1 MAGMRR
7 YRRFL
12 LLVVLPLVALMAGVT
27 FYLNGG
33 RYVTTDDAYVGAQKV
48 LITPDV
54 SGKIISVAV
63 KEGQQVTTGDT
74 LFQIDPGAVPA
85 GAGAGARQA
94 RGRQDQPRQ
103 PRRQRQALFADAARS
118 SAPAS
123 RSSSATSS
131 ARSSLVK
138 SNVGSQLDLDKSSTD
153 LVTAQAQQQL
163 VRQQRSNAL
172 TQLLGDPDLPLEQF
186 PAYMQAKAALDDAQR
201 NLDLTTVRAPMNGI
215 ATQVEQIQLGRFVIA
230 GAPVFSVIDV
240 ANPWV
245 DANPKESDFTYVAVG
260 QTVTLEVDAFPNHVF
275 KGTVGSLS
283 PGTGAQFAILP
294 PQNAMGNFVKVVQRV
309 PVRIYFDK
317 DDRMVQKLKAGMSV
331 YATIDT
337 KHKRSLAGLFG
348 TPAAAKPRDRTEPA
362 MTAAA
367 QPSSMVPGLRRNM
380 VTICAMTATI
390 MQALDTTIAN
400 VALPYMQGTLS
411 ASQDQINWVLTSYIV
426 AAAIMTAPVGW
437 IANRFGRKRIF
448 IICSAGFTIASVLC
462 GLAQDIGQMVLFRL
476 MQGVFGAA
484 LVPLSQAVMLDSYT
498 LQERAKAMSIW
509 GMGVMMGPIMG
520 PSLGA
525 WLTETYSWHWVF
537 FVNLPFGIFT
547 VLGLVIFMDET
558 KKDAE
563 LRFDWFG
570 FTALAIGIGSLQ
582 LALDRGEQLG
592 WLESNE
598 IIAEFIIAGIGFYY
612 FFAHSLTT
620 SKPFIQFALF
630 KDRNFVG
637 GCVFM
642 AVMGLVLFST
652 MALSSPFLQNVIG
665 YPIITAGLLLA
676 SRGCGTFVAMM
687 MVGRMMRYIEAR
699 TLIISGLSITC
710 ASLYYMTYWT
720 DQTGA
725 NEIMVISIIQ
735 GFGFGLVFVPLST
748 VAFLTLPNHLRTDG
762 TSMLTLMRNVASSI
776 GISLVISQLTRGHA
790 LQLRNPVGA
799 HQPVQSRHADAAGPR
814 HDRHGDRQGPRHG
827 GCDRQGAG
835 ADRRVLARLPDGD
848 DLHRLRDPARDHD
861 RLHQG
866 RAAQAGGRAGASA
879 VIE

>member
-1 MAGMRR
+1 
-7 YRRFL
+7 
-12 LLVVLPLVALMAGVT
+12 
-27 FYLNGG
+27 
-33 RYVTTDDAYVGAQKV
+33 
-48 LITPDV
+48 
-54 SGKIISVAV
+54 
-63 KEGQQVTTGDT
+63 
-74 LFQIDPGAVPA
+74 
-85 GAGAGARQA
+85 
-94 RGRQDQPRQ
+94 
-103 PRRQRQALFADAARS
+103 
-118 SAPAS
+118 
-123 RSSSATSS
+123 
-131 ARSSLVK
+131 
-138 SNVGSQLDLDKSSTD
+138 
-153 LVTAQAQQQL
+153 
-163 VRQQRSNAL
+163 
-172 TQLLGDPDLPLEQF
+172 
-186 PAYMQAKAALDDAQR
+186 
-201 NLDLTTVRAPMNGI
+201 
-215 ATQVEQIQLGRFVIA
+215 
-230 GAPVFSVIDV
+230 
-240 ANPWV
+240 
-245 DANPKESDFTYVAVG
+245 
-260 QTVTLEVDAFPNHVF
+260 
-275 KGTVGSLS
+275 
-283 PGTGAQFAILP
+283 
-294 PQNAMGNFVKVVQRV
+294 
-309 PVRIYFDK
+309 
-317 DDRMVQKLKAGMSV
+317 
-331 YATIDT
+331 
-337 KHKRSLAGLFG
+337 
-348 TPAAAKPRDRTEPA
+348 

-367 QPSSMVPGLRRNM
+367 QPSSMVSGLRRNM

-437 IANRFGRKRIF
+437 VANRFGRKRIF

-462 GLAQDIGQMVLFRL
+462 GLAQDIGQMVVFRL

-498 LQERAKAMSIW
+498 LQERAKAMAIW

-558 KKDAE
+558 RKNVE

-598 IIAEFIIAGIGFYY
+598 IIAEFIIAGVGFYY
-612 FFAHSLTT
+612 FLAHSLTT
-620 SKPFIQFALF
+620 SQPFIQFALF
-630 KDRNFVG
+630 RDKNFVS

-687 MVGRMMRYIEAR
+687 LVGRMMRHIEAR

-725 NEIMVISIIQ
+725 TEIMVISIIQ

-748 VAFLTLPNHLRTDG
+748 VAFLTLPNNLRTDG

-776 GISLVISQLTRGHA
+776 GISLVISQLTQGTRYNYAILSEHINPFNHA
-790 LQLRNPVGA
+790 MQMPQVRAMIDMATDKGRAMADVIVRAQAQIVAFSHDYQMVMIFTACAIPLAIMIGSSKAALRR
-799 HQPVQSRHADAAGPR
+799 QAAGPE
-814 HDRHGDRQGPRHG
+814 HP
-827 GCDRQGAG
+827 
-835 ADRRVLARLPDGD
+835 
-848 DLHRLRDPARDHD
+848 
-861 RLHQG
+861 
-866 RAAQAGGRAGASA
+866 A